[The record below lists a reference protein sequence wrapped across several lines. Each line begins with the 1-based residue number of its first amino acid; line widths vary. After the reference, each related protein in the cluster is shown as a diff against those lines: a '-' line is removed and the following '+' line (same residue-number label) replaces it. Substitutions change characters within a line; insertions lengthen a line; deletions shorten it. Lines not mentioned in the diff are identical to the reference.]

1 MSESYNDI
9 DKVAMF
15 KKTIIWNLCLLR
27 NLVKRHFY
35 HSRQLHVQI

>member
-35 HSRQLHVQI
+35 LSRQLHVQI

>member
-9 DKVAMF
+9 DKVAMV
-15 KKTIIWNLCLLR
+15 KKTIIWNLWLLR